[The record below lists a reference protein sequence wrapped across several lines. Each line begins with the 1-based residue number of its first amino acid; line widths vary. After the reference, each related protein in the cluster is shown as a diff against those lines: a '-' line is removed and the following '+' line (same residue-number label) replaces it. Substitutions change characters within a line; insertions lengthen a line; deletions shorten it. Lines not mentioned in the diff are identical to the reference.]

1 MTSNEIICKLYYS
14 SNYFE
19 NMQLPRIS
27 IFQPNE
33 RTVSKEEMYVS
44 DTSSLN
50 WVLKMKFGVMMLSN
64 GFYSSIFCLANLT
77 FIVSLME
84 IKILISYESYA
95 IMCNKANIWVEFKYL
110 GSLFIYYNEEEWMCI
125 MWKYSSRIYTFKFM

>member
-50 WVLKMKFGVMMLSN
+50 
-64 GFYSSIFCLANLT
+64 
-77 FIVSLME
+77 
-84 IKILISYESYA
+84 
-95 IMCNKANIWVEFKYL
+95 
-110 GSLFIYYNEEEWMCI
+110 
-125 MWKYSSRIYTFKFM
+125 